1 LAGAGIQ
8 GQGGRGHPRIEAQ
21 KCKSLPRRA
30 ACDYR
35 AAPFTGTLAHYNA
48 PMLTHLALKDFAVVR
63 ATELEFGPG
72 MTVIS
77 GETGAGKSLLV
88 DALGFLSGLR
98 ADSGVVRHGSE
109 RAELSADFD
118 LSASPAA
125 LEWLRGNELDEDGQC
140 QLRRVIRADGGSRAW
155 INGRPATLAQLAQL
169 AGLLVEIHGQ
179 HEHQAL
185 LSRANQLALLDGHA
199 RNEAERSAVRAAAA
213 DWQAL
218 LDERQAL
225 QSQGDVSDRIGWLEH
240 QLAELEREDLDP
252 VALEALD
259 AAHRRQANAAGLI
272 AACDETLDRLGG
284 EDAPSLA
291 RQLQQARAGLA
302 RAAADEPRLAE
313 AVALLEGAGVQ
324 VEEALAVVGRIRDD
338 LELDPARLDE
348 LERRLGRIHD
358 LARKHRLAP
367 VELAAHRDGI
377 AVELER
383 LRGAGERLDRLD
395 GEIAAAAVGWR
406 EAATALSATRSA
418 AADALGTAATA
429 LIAELGMGGGR
440 FLVELEPVEGQ
451 RPDPHGAERAEFLIA
466 ANAGQ
471 PPRPLRKVAS
481 GGELSRISLAIE
493 VAALGSDMVP
503 TMVFDEVDSG
513 IGGAVAQIVGRKLRQ
528 LGRARQ
534 VLCVTHLPQVAAQ
547 GHAHYRVSKAP
558 VEGITRSAV
567 ELLDD
572 AGRERE
578 LARMLGGVEIGAEA
592 HAAARRLL
600 DEAVAAD
607 GRAVEAAPAQRPR
620 RSGTR

>member
-1 LAGAGIQ
+1 
-8 GQGGRGHPRIEAQ
+8 
-21 KCKSLPRRA
+21 
-30 ACDYR
+30 
-35 AAPFTGTLAHYNA
+35 
-48 PMLTHLALKDFAVVR
+48 MLSHLALKDFAVVR

-109 RAELSADFD
+109 RAELSADFE
-118 LSASPAA
+118 LAGNPAA
-125 LEWLRGNELDEDGQC
+125 QDWLRDNELDEDGQC

-155 INGRPATLAQLAQL
+155 VNGRPVTLAQLAEL

-179 HEHQAL
+179 HEHQSL
-185 LSRANQLALLDGHA
+185 LARASQLALLDGHA
-199 RNEAERSAVRAAAA
+199 RNEAERAAVRAAAA
-213 DWQAL
+213 AWQAL
-218 LDERQAL
+218 LAERERLQA
-225 QSQGDVSDRIGWLEH
+225 QGDVSDRIGWLEH

-252 VALEALD
+252 AALEALD
-259 AAHRRQANAAGLI
+259 LAHRRQAHASGLI
-272 AACDETLDRLGG
+272 EACDDALARLGG
-284 EDAPSLA
+284 EESPSLS
-291 RQLQQARAGLA
+291 RQLQQTRGALA
-302 RAAADEPRLAE
+302 RAAEHEPRLAE
-313 AVALLEGAGVQ
+313 VDGLLEGAGVQ
-324 VEEALAVVGRIRDD
+324 IEEALALVGRIRDD
-338 LELDPARLDE
+338 LEVDPARFDQ

-367 VELAAHRDGI
+367 VELAAHRDRI
-377 AVELER
+377 AAELAG
-383 LRGAGERLDRLD
+383 LRSAGARLDQLD
-395 GEIAAAAVGWR
+395 GEIAGATSTWHAAA
-406 EAATALSATRSA
+406 AMLSATRRA
-418 AADALGTAATA
+418 AADALSAATSA

-440 FLVELEPVEGQ
+440 FLVELEPVEAG
-451 RPDPHGAERAEFLIA
+451 RPDPNGAERVEFMVA

-481 GGELSRISLAIE
+481 GGELSRISLALE
-493 VAALGSDMVP
+493 VAALGSDAVP

-513 IGGAVAQIVGRKLRQ
+513 IGGAVAEIVGRKLRA

-567 ELLDD
+567 ELLDG
-572 AGRERE
+572 AGREGE
-578 LARMLGGVEIGAEA
+578 LARMLGGVEIGPEA

-600 DEAVAAD
+600 DEAITTDAEAGEERESREPSSRARRPAA
-607 GRAVEAAPAQRPR
+607 
-620 RSGTR
+620 RSR